1 MKIRDCDDKTLPWA
15 RLSKLKAS
23 RAKNRIVLN
32 KTEKPFSLKD
42 DEKTV
47 KTWKSL
53 NSTMGKKDINQNL
66 DNP

>member
-1 MKIRDCDDKTLPWA
+1 M
-15 RLSKLKAS
+15 
-23 RAKNRIVLN
+23 NIVLN

-47 KTWKSL
+47 KTWKFL
-53 NSTMGKKDINQNL
+53 NSTMVNKDVDQNL

>member
-1 MKIRDCDDKTLPWA
+1 MNYLIVPSFKTIKKTMP
-15 RLSKLKAS
+15 KK
-23 RAKNRIVLN
+23 N

-53 NSTMGKKDINQNL
+53 NSTMVNKDVDQNL

>member
-1 MKIRDCDDKTLPWA
+1 MW
-15 RLSKLKAS
+15 
-23 RAKNRIVLN
+23 NVN

-53 NSTMGKKDINQNL
+53 NSTMVNKDVDQNL